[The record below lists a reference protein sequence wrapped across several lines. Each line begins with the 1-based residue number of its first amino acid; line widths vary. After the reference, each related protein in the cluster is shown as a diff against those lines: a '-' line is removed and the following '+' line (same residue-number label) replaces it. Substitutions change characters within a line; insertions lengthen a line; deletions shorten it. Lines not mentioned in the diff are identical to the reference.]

1 MKVRLVQMWQQL
13 NERERNLLRWGG
25 VFLGVYLSYAIY
37 ACLSEAVT
45 ENTQSF
51 AEKKETLAWIK
62 QAETQFQAKKTSAT
76 LDKSKGLTV
85 LSEQLKSA
93 SFHAFP
99 YQLQQLNEDELQLS
113 FEKVPYN
120 ACLAWLALMSK
131 KYGITVKELQADRT
145 EIQGLVKLRLIVAIN
160 P

>member
-1 MKVRLVQMWQQL
+1 MKTRLLQAWHQL
-13 NERERNLLRWGG
+13 NERERHLLLWGG
-25 VFLGVYLSYAIY
+25 VFLGLYLAYATY
-37 ACLSEAVT
+37 ASLAEAVT
-45 ENTQSF
+45 ENTQSL

-62 QAETQFQAKKTSAT
+62 QAETQFSSKQTGTT

-85 LSEQLKSA
+85 LSEQLKTA
-93 SFHAFP
+93 SFHAFT

-131 KYGITVKELQADRT
+131 KYSITIKELHADRMAT
-145 EIQGLVKLRLIVAIN
+145 RGLVKLSVIITIN
-160 P
+160 S